1 MPSAPASSRRRSILI
16 VLVAVI
22 AIAALVVGGL
32 LWRDRFGSGE
42 QEAQELAAALDAGE
56 VPPGADAEMHE
67 RILGPLLEVGAV
79 PEVVLADPGRAEDGT
94 RTATLA
100 WTWTLP
106 DDAGTWEYTTSA
118 TLRRGEDGWGPDLDP
133 AAYAPDLAAS
143 EHLELATLDPELGS
157 ITDRDGTV
165 LFSERPRI
173 TLRPRETP
181 LLAPPDPELG
191 SLTDRDGTVLFS
203 ERPVIT
209 LGLDKTQLAE
219 DELDPAARELAG
231 LLGIDPDRYAESV
244 ADHGPDA
251 FVAALTIR

>member
-67 RILGPLLEVGAV
+67 RILGPLLEAGAV
-79 PEVVLADPGRAEDGT
+79 PEVALADPGSAEDGT
-94 RTATLA
+94 RTATLSWSWA
-100 WTWTLP
+100 LP
-106 DDAGTWEYTTSA
+106 DDAGTWEYTTQA
-118 TLRRGEDGWGPDLDP
+118 TLRRGEDGWAPDLDP
-133 AAYAPDLAAS
+133 AAYAPDLAAT

-165 LFSERPRI
+165 LFSD
-173 TLRPRETP
+173 L
-181 LLAPPDPELG
+181 
-191 SLTDRDGTVLFS
+191 
-203 ERPVIT
+203 PVIT
-209 LGLDKTQLAE
+209 LGLDKTRLDE

-231 LLGIDPDRYAESV
+231 LLGIDPDRYA
-244 ADHGPDA
+244 
-251 FVAALTIR
+251 